1 MIAANDDTLG
11 LAKARLALKILFLL
25 TALLLIAAGAFV
37 VASDAWAIARSKK
50 AIHDFRKDH
59 PCPTTGKAKGACPGY
74 VIDHVKP
81 LCAGGPDRPSNMQW
95 QDIQSSKKKDR
106 VEAQECRALR
116 DKRDRTF

>member
-1 MIAANDDTLG
+1 MIAANDETLG
-11 LAKARLALKILFLL
+11 LARARLALKILFLL

-59 PCPTTGKAKGACPGY
+59 PCPATGKAKGACPGY

-81 LCAGGPDRPSNMQW
+81 LCAGGPDRPANMQW
-95 QDIQSSKKKDR
+95 QTVADAKKKDR
-106 VEAQECRALR
+106 LERQECRANWNTR
-116 DKRDRTF
+116 I